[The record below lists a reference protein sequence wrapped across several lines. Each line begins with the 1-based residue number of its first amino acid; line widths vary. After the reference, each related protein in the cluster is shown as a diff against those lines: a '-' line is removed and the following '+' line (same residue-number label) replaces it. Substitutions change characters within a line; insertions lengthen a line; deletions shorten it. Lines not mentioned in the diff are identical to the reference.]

1 MIGLH
6 LKVRV
11 VVIEGVYEM
20 QSDDKKSTRMKVTQV
35 DVVKAKEVSFVTN
48 NSFSKCLKK
57 FLRRFLRSKTFCRF
71 NSK

>member
-35 DVVKAKEVSFVTN
+35 DVVKAKEVSSVTN

-57 FLRRFLRSKTFCRF
+57 F
-71 NSK
+71 

>member
-48 NSFSKCLKK
+48 NSFSKMFEEVFKK
-57 FLRRFLRSKTFCRF
+57 DFK
-71 NSK
+71 K

>member
-35 DVVKAKEVSFVTN
+35 DVVKAKEVSSVTN
-48 NSFSKCLKK
+48 NSFSKMFEEVFKK
-57 FLRRFLRSKTFCRF
+57 DFK
-71 NSK
+71 K

>member
-35 DVVKAKEVSFVTN
+35 DVVKAKEVSPVTN
-48 NSFSKCLKK
+48 NSFFKV
-57 FLRRFLRSKTFCRF
+57 FEDFRSKTFCRF

>member
-35 DVVKAKEVSFVTN
+35 DVVKAKEVSSVTN
-48 NSFSKCLKK
+48 NSFSKM
-57 FLRRFLRSKTFCRF
+57 FEEVLRRILRSKTFCRF

>member
-35 DVVKAKEVSFVTN
+35 DVVKAKEVSSVTN
-48 NSFSKCLKK
+48 NSFCKV
-57 FLRRFLRSKTFCRF
+57 FEEVLRRI
-71 NSK
+71 